1 LVCEQENNEQETGLI
16 KTILV
21 QKGIFEVRPF
31 SLYSALIRIPSRLAV
46 KEYQTNILYSPTGRN
61 IRGSAKAG
69 GDGQA

>member
-1 LVCEQENNEQETGLI
+1 
-16 KTILV
+16 V

-31 SLYSALIRIPSRLAV
+31 SLYTALIRIAFRLAA
-46 KEYQTNILYSPTGRN
+46 KEYQTNILYSPTRRN

>member
-1 LVCEQENNEQETGLI
+1 
-16 KTILV
+16 V

-31 SLYSALIRIPSRLAV
+31 SLYTALIRIPFRSAV